1 MYSTTPL
8 YRGRRGIRWER
19 RLLGKAGKKFPQNSP
34 EIFFQTYFFFNF
46 SRKICRGKI
55 EKKGTYIL
63 IFLASFRKNYD
74 VGSPSLCTCRSP
86 YGCLSAPGGCAVYLI
101 DGQSLPNPHKVT
113 IWQIFGR
120 AHTVRMLVSM
130 DNAWKFSSQQ

>member
-1 MYSTTPL
+1 VYSTTPL

-46 SRKICRGKI
+46 SRKIRRGKI

-74 VGSPSLCTCRSP
+74 VGSPSLELVGAPTDASP
-86 YGCLSAPGGCAVYLI
+86 PPGVV
-101 DGQSLPNPHKVT
+101 QFT
-113 IWQIFGR
+113 
-120 AHTVRMLVSM
+120 
-130 DNAWKFSSQQ
+130 